1 MAEEIKR
8 KGNDRRLVANILS
21 GALILMTFIFFIKLG
36 FFLFYKPKNASVL
49 PVNSIPQTIQPMRGT
64 IYDANG
70 NPLAIATPSYDI
82 ILECKI
88 HREEWVGDKTVAKIK
103 NDPNIANKEREIAV
117 RKAREDYWLKNIP
130 YVAAK
135 IDSILRTDSDC
146 KILYKGGAQG
156 LQDSILAH
164 RTTIRRNLTVAK
176 NVDHKHYLEISSLPL
191 VSYTTFENPQTE
203 KKESFS
209 GAMLPPTEK
218 NENYRVVRNYPY
230 GQLARKVIGESNNIT
245 RTYNRTGI
253 EGRYDAALRGI
264 EGRIFVTKV
273 DGRKEMVDVDSTN
286 VEVQNGYDI
295 HTTLDVR
302 IQEIAHRA
310 LIKNLELV
318 SNHPTYSR
326 PCFAGTAIVMD
337 SKTGAIKAMVNVGL
351 DEKDGKWKEN
361 QMNMAVN
368 FATSPGSV
376 FKTVLLMQLLEDGKV
391 TLDTK
396 IPTFKGHY
404 DAGIFSQKKGS
415 TYDDE
420 DLYPGFTKKNKHI
433 GEVYANNY
441 DYIKLRDG
449 LAISSNNVFRYL
461 VVNHYGQDP
470 TPYVN
475 RIYDLHFR
483 EALEFDIENPA
494 TPKFPSDPLT
504 KGPTLPTLAIGTN
517 IDVTPLHVLTYYN
530 ALALDGK
537 MIQPYLIDHFSKDGE
552 VIMNTDFGNTGARV
566 LKSSICSKETV
577 QTIKTGLR
585 EVVLY
590 GTATDLKNLPEEVA
604 GKTGTAR
611 YFSEFTR
618 ADGTKYM
625 AYEEEGTGR
634 MRYQATFV
642 GFWPYQDPK
651 YTVIVVMYSKPLK
664 GKTLFGS
671 ASVPAF
677 KEIYNEIY
685 GMGL

>member
-8 KGNDRRLVANILS
+8 KGGDRRLVANILS

-103 NDPNIANKEREIAV
+103 NDPNIANKEREISL
-117 RKAREDYWLKNIP
+117 RKANEDYWQATVP
-130 YVAAK
+130 YVAAR
-135 IDSILRTDSDC
+135 IDEILSSDPDC
-146 KILYKGGAQG
+146 KRLYKGGAQG
-156 LQDSILAH
+156 LQDSIMAH
-164 RTTIRRNLTVAK
+164 RTKIRRNLSIAR
-176 NVDHKHYLEISSLPL
+176 NVDHKHYQEIAQLPL
-191 VSYTTFENPQTE
+191 VSLTTFKNPVS
-203 KKESFS
+203 KKDESFA
-209 GAMLPPTEK
+209 GAMLAPTEK
-218 NENYRVVRNYPY
+218 NGNYRIVRNYPY
-230 GQLARKVIGESNNIT
+230 GQLARKVIGESNNIN
-245 RTYNRTGI
+245 RSYNRTGI
-253 EGRYDAALRGI
+253 EGRYDAALRGT
-264 EGRIFVTKV
+264 EGRVFVTKV

-286 VEVQNGYDI
+286 VAVQNGYDI
-295 HTTLDVR
+295 HTTIDVR

-310 LIKNLELV
+310 LMKNIERV
-318 SNHPTYSR
+318 CNDPRRPR
-326 PCFAGTAIVMD
+326 PCFAGTAIVME
-337 SKTGAIKAMVNVGL
+337 SKTGAIKAMVNLGL

-396 IPTFKGHY
+396 VPTFGGHY
-404 DAGIFSQKKGS
+404 NAGIFNQGKKPS
-415 TYDDE
+415 YEDE
-420 DLYPGFTKKNKHI
+420 DLMPKFFKDNKHLR
-433 GEVYANNY
+433 ETYSAPY
-441 DYIKLRDG
+441 DHIKIRDG
-449 LAISSNNVFRYL
+449 LAVSSNNVFRYL
-461 VVNHYGQDP
+461 AVTHYGQDP

-475 RIYDLHFR
+475 RIYNLHFR

-494 TPKFPSDPLT
+494 TPKFPTDPLT
-504 KGPTLPTLAIGTN
+504 KGPALPTLAIGTN

-552 VIMNTDFGNTGARV
+552 VITNTDFGNTGPRV
-566 LKSSICSKETV
+566 LKPSICSKETV
-577 QTIKTGLR
+577 QTIKEGLR
-585 EVVLY
+585 GVVLH
-590 GTATDLKNLPEEVA
+590 GTATPLKDLPEEVA

-618 ADGTKYM
+618 ADGTRYM
-625 AYEEEGTGR
+625 SYEEEGTGA

-651 YTVIVVMYSKPLK
+651 YTVIVVMYSKPLR
-664 GKTLFGS
+664 GMTLFGS
-671 ASVPAF
+671 AGVPAF